1 VISQTHAVH
10 RLASLLRTYIS
21 NLEDGVTKHYVM
33 GMEVVLA
40 NGDRVRYGGKTM
52 KNVTA

>member
-1 VISQTHAVH
+1 
-10 RLASLLRTYIS
+10 
-21 NLEDGVTKHYVM
+21 M